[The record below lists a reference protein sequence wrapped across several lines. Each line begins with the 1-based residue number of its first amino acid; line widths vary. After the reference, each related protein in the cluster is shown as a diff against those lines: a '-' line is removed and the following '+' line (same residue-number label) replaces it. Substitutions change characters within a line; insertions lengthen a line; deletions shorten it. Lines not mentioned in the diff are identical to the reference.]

1 MVNHLTFFLSLKI
14 ESFHSVTF
22 FKYMVLFFHHTGLC
36 QLDTGSEAD
45 MEAAIDPLL
54 CHYQG
59 PIGSLL
65 RRDNM
70 YSTDPSEVFTGLYS
84 LLV

>member
-1 MVNHLTFFLSLKI
+1 MVQITPDPSLTLLTAPDLS
-14 ESFHSVTF
+14 
-22 FKYMVLFFHHTGLC
+22 HHAPFGPAGFC

-45 MEAAIDPLL
+45 LEAAIDPLL

-65 RRDNM
+65 RRDQM
-70 YSTDPSEVFTGLYS
+70 YPGDPSDDFTGL
-84 LLV
+84 

>member
-1 MVNHLTFFLSLKI
+1 
-14 ESFHSVTF
+14 
-22 FKYMVLFFHHTGLC
+22 
-36 QLDTGSEAD
+36 

-70 YSTDPSEVFTGLYS
+70 YSTDPSEVFTGLYNVLNFLCPVR
-84 LLV
+84 LLVIKNIMSKFKNIQ

>member
-1 MVNHLTFFLSLKI
+1 MFSDDASLGPA
-14 ESFHSVTF
+14 
-22 FKYMVLFFHHTGLC
+22 GLC

-45 MEAAIDPLL
+45 LEAAIDPLL

-65 RRDNM
+65 RRDKM
-70 YSTDPSEVFTGLYS
+70 YPSDASDDFTGL
-84 LLV
+84 

>member
-1 MVNHLTFFLSLKI
+1 
-14 ESFHSVTF
+14 
-22 FKYMVLFFHHTGLC
+22 
-36 QLDTGSEAD
+36 

-59 PIGSLL
+59 PISSLL

-70 YSTDPSEVFTGLYS
+70 YSTDPSEVFTGLYKLAIKPDPS
-84 LLV
+84 LFNKKTVVDPEHYVLK

>member
-1 MVNHLTFFLSLKI
+1 MIKMTCFSPPI
-14 ESFHSVTF
+14 
-22 FKYMVLFFHHTGLC
+22 GLC

-59 PIGSLL
+59 TVGSLL
-65 RRDNM
+65 RRSNR
-70 YSTDPSEVFTGLYS
+70 YSPDLPDTFTGERVTPQTPRIVCVS
-84 LLV
+84 VD